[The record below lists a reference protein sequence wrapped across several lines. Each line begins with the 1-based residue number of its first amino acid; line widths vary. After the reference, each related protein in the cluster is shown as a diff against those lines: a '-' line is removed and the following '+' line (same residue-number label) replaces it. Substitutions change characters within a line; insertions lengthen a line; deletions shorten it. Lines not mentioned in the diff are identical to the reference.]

1 MTYINNDAS
10 HYSGNFTSRAY
21 PTGPYT
27 LPEPGNNIQAINSK
41 VGGKYKKSIYM
52 KSFRR
57 KPSRRIRKNRKSRKM
72 RGGYSQY
79 QNNMPITR
87 SYSTGTT
94 LPGGLSALANP
105 SPYHLTKHPSVDNY
119 SYFKNSG
126 FASKGWW

>member
-1 MTYINNDAS
+1 MNNINYNAS
-10 HYSGNFTSRAY
+10 HNSGDFTSRVH
-21 PTGPYT
+21 PTGEHT
-27 LPEPGNNIQAINSK
+27 LLEPRNNIQAAHAKI
-41 VGGKYKKSIYM
+41 GGKNKKNIYM

-57 KPSRRIRKNRKSRKM
+57 NRSRRSRKNRKSRKM

-79 QNNMPITR
+79 QNNQPI
-87 SYSTGTT
+87 SSIYSTGTT

-105 SPYHLTKHPSVDNY
+105 TPYHLTNHPSVDNY